1 MEKSLSL
8 ADPNLKIM
16 FKPAKD
22 PDKELWFAVL
32 RQALEDAF
40 TYSGA
45 NIAGYE
51 RQEARDFVKERNKDF
66 DIVCENA
73 GFNPDYIWGKVNKFK
88 ERSYVWQTYL
98 RSM

>member
-1 MEKSLSL
+1 MEKSQSIADLS
-8 ADPNLKIM
+8 
-16 FKPAKD
+16 FKVLHKPTKE
-22 PDKELWFAVL
+22 PTKELWFAVL

-51 RQEARDFVKERNKDF
+51 RQAARDFVKERNKDF

-73 GFNPDYIWGKVNKFK
+73 GFNPDYIWNKVDKFK